1 MPLKINFSFPLFFL
15 FLVLSLGL
23 SSCQQDTVCDCEG
36 VDGVYSNDFSEG
48 DLNNIE
54 NGRLFVFENKT
65 LLGNYHNEEVTLNLS
80 ALPTHNIV
88 KVTVEIFV
96 HDSWD
101 GNPDNGIGGPDY
113 WYMNVEGEEVMR
125 TTFSNTACVF
135 GFCLMQS
142 YPNNY
147 FRQNLPKTGAI
158 RTTLPGLCHLAGVPD
173 NTTVYSISQLV
184 SHTGPNVKITLGDEL
199 LQTNS
204 PNPKCDESW
213 SVGKIEVFTLFV
225 M

>member
-1 MPLKINFSFPLFFL
+1 MPIKNKSTFLIFLFPL
-15 FLVLSLGL
+15 VLGL

-36 VDGVYSNDFSEG
+36 NDLVYSNDFSGG

-54 NGRLFVFENKT
+54 NGRLMVFENDT
-65 LLGNYHNEEVTLNLS
+65 ILGNYHNEEVTLNLS
-80 ALPTHNIV
+80 SLPSHNIV
-88 KVTVEIFV
+88 KVTVELFV

-101 GNPDNGIGGPDY
+101 GNPDNIGGPDY

-142 YPNNY
+142 YPNNF
-147 FRQNLPKTGAI
+147 FRQNLPKTGAV
-158 RTTLPGLCHLAGVPD
+158 RTNLPGLCHLSGIPE
-173 NTTVYSISQLV
+173 NTTVYSFSRLV
-184 SHTGPNVKITLGDEL
+184 SHTGPTVKITLGDEL
-199 LQTNS
+199 LQLNS
-204 PNPKCDESW
+204 PDPKCDESW
-213 SVGKIEVFTLFV
+213 SVGKIEVSTLFV